1 MIEAW
6 RVFPALTG
14 VERTAF
20 QAVNWGGTAEVI
32 RSLVRIVNAVYGL
45 WDIRVSWKDSGL
57 LWLPDSRQ
65 YVTDHKKKEI
75 YHGKRKEI
83 STGHHIYG

>member
-1 MIEAW
+1 M
-6 RVFPALTG
+6 
-14 VERTAF
+14 
-20 QAVNWGGTAEVI
+20 
-32 RSLVRIVNAVYGL
+32 YGL
-45 WDIRVSWKDSGL
+45 WDRRVSWKDSGL
-57 LWLPDSRQ
+57 LWLLDSRQ

>member
-14 VERTAF
+14 VERAAGALLTGVVPPKSF
-20 QAVNWGGTAEVI
+20 GPCEGFGGLI
-32 RSLVRIVNAVYGL
+32 FFG
-45 WDIRVSWKDSGL
+45 
-57 LWLPDSRQ
+57 
-65 YVTDHKKKEI
+65 KKEI

-83 STGHHIYG
+83 STGHYVYG